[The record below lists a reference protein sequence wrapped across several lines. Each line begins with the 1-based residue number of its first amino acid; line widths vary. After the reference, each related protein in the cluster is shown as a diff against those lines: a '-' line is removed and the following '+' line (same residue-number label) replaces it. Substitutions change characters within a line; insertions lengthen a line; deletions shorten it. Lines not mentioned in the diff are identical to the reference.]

1 MNKLIEDI
9 IKINELGTEIQ
20 HLDDSINCVSSPE
33 LQMLYT
39 EKMDEILEDYTKL
52 CKLVKSDLEVYLD
65 NQKKSGEPIE
75 LNYYRLLK
83 ELRNDKR

>member
-1 MNKLIEDI
+1 MSKLIQDI
-9 IKINELGTEIQ
+9 QKINELGTEIQ

-39 EKMDEILEDYTKL
+39 EKMDEILKDYTEL
-52 CKLVKSDLEVYLD
+52 CRLVRQDLEVYLN
-65 NQKKSGEPIE
+65 NQKKAGEPIE